1 MSEDILKQ
9 FSLTVLFGLMVQ
21 SLKDLLEAENKND
34 EPEIKMKKEQVALL
48 QRIFIFKRA
57 EFSPVN

>member
-34 EPEIKMKKEQVALL
+34 ELEIKMKKEQVALL